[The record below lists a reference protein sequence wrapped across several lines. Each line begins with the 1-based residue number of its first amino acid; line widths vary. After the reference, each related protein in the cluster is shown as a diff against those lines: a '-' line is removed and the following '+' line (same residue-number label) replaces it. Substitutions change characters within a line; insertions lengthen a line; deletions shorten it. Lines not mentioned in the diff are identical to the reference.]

1 MNQSGKIAL
10 GIVTAI
16 PIILAGIIVSS
27 TIGMVL
33 EMVETIPEHGDV
45 APMMLFGD
53 MFYLVGLTT
62 ITGLLA
68 FALMIYY
75 IIHAIN
81 NKNLDKNLQVIWILI
96 LIFASGIGTII
107 YWYLN
112 IWKDPKPK
120 PETPQFN

>member
-10 GIVTAI
+10 GIITVV
-16 PIILAGIIVSS
+16 PLILAAIIVSS

-33 EMVETIPEHGDV
+33 DIVETMPDHGEPE
-45 APMMLFGD
+45 PFLLFGD
-53 MFYLVGLTT
+53 MFYLVGLTS

-81 NKNLDKNLQVIWILI
+81 NKRLDKNLQVIWILI

-112 IWKDPKPK
+112 IWKESPPS
-120 PETPQFN
+120 PQVTQVS